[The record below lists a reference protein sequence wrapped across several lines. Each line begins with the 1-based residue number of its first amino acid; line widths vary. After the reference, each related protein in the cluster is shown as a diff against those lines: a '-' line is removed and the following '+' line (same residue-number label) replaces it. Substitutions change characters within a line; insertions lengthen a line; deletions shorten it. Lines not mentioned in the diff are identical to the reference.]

1 MEEVVGSIPTRSTI
15 IYLKILRLHSVALRV
30 FTPRATPSIN
40 LSFFVKCDVVRDNIR
55 DVRL

>member
-1 MEEVVGSIPTRSTI
+1 
-15 IYLKILRLHSVALRV
+15 V